1 MFNILKLFWGVKI
14 SCSLA
19 HIKAE
24 DIYRMTTGRKGKKKE
39 ERREKKKLKKDGSF
53 KALRC

>member
-24 DIYRMTTGRKGKKKE
+24 DIYRMTTGRKGKKGGRKKRKE
-39 ERREKKKLKKDGSF
+39 EIKERWF
-53 KALRC
+53 I